1 MREISTRKRKLA
13 REACQQV
20 SMEAPENLPKLL
32 NQFRENL
39 SDILTPDHTDAVL
52 LKWLRARNYDLE
64 KAERNFREVDTNRKI
79 FEINTLLE
87 TYVKPE
93 VVEKYERTACLG
105 FAKDGTPVRYCGFAD
120 FRGFIMAMSSYD
132 MCLFFSYYMEMD
144 YATLR
149 QENKKNGGNLHEM
162 TYIFDMEDFSLQDC
176 VHKCVIETGMDF
188 MRLVQ
193 DHYPEAWKHVLI
205 VNAPGYFY
213 RAFNFLKPIF
223 RPTLLEKIQVI
234 SKHQTKEVLLKYIDE
249 DVLPAFLGGKRVDS
263 NGDPRCGELF
273 PAMKHTYFK
282 IPSEYYINNRITPL
296 SREDP
301 GVTCVTVGA
310 RSVLNVSLRCSQAST
325 KYRFHYRSE
334 GGSLSVTIFYREDL

>member
-1 MREISTRKRKLA
+1 
-13 REACQQV
+13 
-20 SMEAPENLPKLL
+20 MEAPENLPKLL

-52 LKWLRARNYDLE
+52 LKWLRARNYDVE
-64 KAERNFREVDTNRKI
+64 KAERNFREVDTNRKM
-79 FEINTLLE
+79 FQINTLLE
-87 TYVKPE
+87 NYVKPE
-93 VVEKYERTACLG
+93 VAEKYERTACLG

-162 TYIFDMEDFSLQDC
+162 TYIFDMEDFSIQDC
-176 VHKCVIETGMDF
+176 VHKC
-188 MRLVQ
+188 
-193 DHYPEAWKHVLI
+193 
-205 VNAPGYFY
+205 APGYFY

-234 SKHQTKEVLLKYIDE
+234 SKHQTRELLLKYIDE

-263 NGDPRCGELF
+263 NGDPRCGELLEN
-273 PAMKHTYFK
+273 PQD
-282 IPSEYYINNRITPL
+282 L
-296 SREDP
+296 
-301 GVTCVTVGA
+301 
-310 RSVLNVSLRCSQAST
+310 
-325 KYRFHYRSE
+325 
-334 GGSLSVTIFYREDL
+334 GSNAQKVTILEL